1 MKENQIREKL
11 ERGKVR
17 NKGKMRNKGER
28 NDRKK
33 IREDK

>member
-1 MKENQIREKL
+1 MKEKQIREKL

-17 NKGKMRNKGER
+17 NKEKMRNKGER